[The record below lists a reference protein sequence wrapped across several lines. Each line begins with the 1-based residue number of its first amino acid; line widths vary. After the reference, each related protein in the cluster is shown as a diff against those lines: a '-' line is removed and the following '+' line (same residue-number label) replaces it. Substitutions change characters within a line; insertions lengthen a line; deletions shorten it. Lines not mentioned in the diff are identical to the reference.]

1 MQFQPSIL
9 TPFFA
14 LFTNAQSISFP
25 DISIPSTPKTDIANG
40 QLSSSS
46 SSFSSSSSS
55 FANGQGSSNI
65 QQVSTTCNSDANCE
79 TRVNGIV
86 NGTAVD
92 ATTLGTSTVRII
104 STSTIPAASGTSQ
117 QSEQT
122 AGPIRNGGLL
132 GGNADLATSGTAG
145 STVIVT
151 KTASANPTGVA
162 KVQDTSSEARRGIG
176 RTGNIM
182 TLALG
187 IAIGALA
194 L

>member
-1 MQFQPSIL
+1 M
-9 TPFFA
+9 
-14 LFTNAQSISFP
+14 
-25 DISIPSTPKTDIANG
+25 
-40 QLSSSS
+40 
-46 SSFSSSSSS
+46 
-55 FANGQGSSNI
+55 
-65 QQVSTTCNSDANCE
+65 
-79 TRVNGIV
+79 
-86 NGTAVD
+86 
-92 ATTLGTSTVRII
+92 RII

-176 RTGNIM
+176 RTVRLPSYISWLQKGH
-182 TLALG
+182 
-187 IAIGALA
+187 
-194 L
+194 

>member
-9 TPFFA
+9 FA

-25 DISIPSTPKTDIANG
+25 DISIPSIPKTDIANG
-40 QLSSSS
+40 QSSSS
-46 SSFSSSSSS
+46 SYSSSSSS
-55 FANGQGSSNI
+55 FANGQESTNI
-65 QQVSTTCNSDANCE
+65 QHVSTTCDSDTNCE

-92 ATTLGTSTVRII
+92 ATTLGASTVRII
-104 STSTIPAASGTSQ
+104 STSTIPAASGTPQ

-122 AGPIRNGGLL
+122 AGPLRNGGLL

-151 KTASANPTGVA
+151 ETATAKPTGAA
-162 KVQDTSSEARRGIG
+162 KVQDVTSEARRGIG
-176 RTGNIM
+176 RMGNIM

-187 IAIGALA
+187 IAMGVLA
-194 L
+194 P